1 MPQRQLLYGD
11 AATRVY
17 GESGAVAPEPGDG
30 SQIRLKSVE
39 PSSYLSLDGRLSMDS
54 SKQGALARRGIDWGV
69 AVWAGVIAGI
79 VFMMLEMV
87 MVPLFLGASGWGPPR
102 MIAAIVMGRGVL
114 PPPASFDL
122 GVMMVALIVHLVL
135 SIVFALILAWLIYR
149 VGTGV
154 ALLIGAAFGLLLYLV
169 NFYGFTAVFPWFAEA
184 RNWVSVFTH
193 VVFGFVA
200 AWAYKGIAKTAD

>member
-1 MPQRQLLYGD
+1 M
-11 AATRVY
+11 
-17 GESGAVAPEPGDG
+17 
-30 SQIRLKSVE
+30 KSNT
-39 PSSYLSLDGRLSMDS
+39 
-54 SKQGALARRGIDWGV
+54 QGTLARHGVDWRA

-102 MIAAIVMGRGVL
+102 MIAAIVMGRAVL

-135 SIVFALILAWLIYR
+135 SIVFALILAWLINR
-149 VGTGV
+149 KGTGA
-154 ALLIGAAFGLLLYLV
+154 ALLIGAAFGLLIYLV
-169 NFYGFTAVFPWFAEA
+169 NFYGFTAAFPWFAQA
-184 RNWVSVFTH
+184 RNWVSVFAH

-200 AWAYKGIAKTAD
+200 AWAYKGIAERAD